1 MTLDST
7 FLNKTASSDEEER
20 RELTS
25 EELVKTKP
33 NQRVTTLEVS
43 HPRNKTGIRFQ
54 VFCNNNKLNLD
65 NAKGVTLYNGVWHA
79 VVRTNR
85 GFAVKEPIPSI
96 HNYDIVP
103 AQQALDEGLEESR
116 KPRQAFGKTKQ
127 TDSRDESIA
136 SQRTLDEQIRN
147 SPVNIVTPLPTA
159 SVTTNTPIQTA
170 VPGLTQ
176 TTLQPIMATQTTTLP
191 TSTATTIQKKAS
203 IKATTSPAALK
214 GHFDKA
220 LRRDGGGGG
229 RGGGSGGG
237 GGGTGGGGHPAPQP
251 QQPIPAAADI
261 KAMGKLPE
269 IFGGNREQADD
280 FIEAIKGY
288 LRLNQDIAGF
298 DSPIKKVAFTLT
310 HMQGP
315 EVAGWVKDMGT
326 MLDGLNPATDN
337 IPDLWNQFLEEFEA
351 QYQDSQRVEKAK
363 DRIEKLKMR
372 WPNIDQYISEFE
384 ELC

>member
-7 FLNKTASSDEEER
+7 SSNKTASSDEEER

-33 NQRVTTLEVS
+33 NQRVTILEVS

-79 VVRTNR
+79 VVRTNKE
-85 GFAVKEPIPSI
+85 FAIKEPIPSI
-96 HNYDIVP
+96 HNYDIIP

-116 KPRQAFGKTKQ
+116 KPRQAFGKIRQ
-127 TDSRDESIA
+127 SDSRDESIA
-136 SQRTLDEQIRN
+136 SGKTLDEEIRN
-147 SPVNIVTPLPTA
+147 SPINIVTPLPTA
-159 SVTTNTPIQTA
+159 SITTNMPIQVA

-176 TTLQPIMATQTTTLP
+176 ATSQPTMAIQTTTLP
-191 TSTATTIQKKAS
+191 TSTATTTSKKTT
-203 IKATTSPAALK
+203 IKATTSPATLK
-214 GHFDKA
+214 SHFDKA
-220 LRRDGGGGG
+220 LHRDGRGGGGG
-229 RGGGSGGG
+229 RGSGGG
-237 GGGTGGGGHPAPQP
+237 GGGGGGGGHPAPQP
-251 QQPIPAAADI
+251 QQPIPAAADV
-261 KAMGKLPE
+261 KAMGKLSE
-269 IFGGNREQADD
+269 IFGGNREQVDN
-280 FIEAIKGY
+280 FIKAIKGY
-288 LRLNQDIAGF
+288 LRLNQDVAGF
-298 DSPIKKVAFTLT
+298 DSPMKKVAFTLT

-326 MLDGLNPATDN
+326 MLDRLNPATDN

-363 DRIEKLKMR
+363 DWIEKLKMR